1 MSHGLCL
8 QSSDSLLARIASV
21 CIWVFVEDRAL
32 CHMCGSLPEVQPP
45 ALLSYGWRIKQKET
59 STWGFLYT
67 RAPALLKMI
76 NAAVENIGN

>member
-1 MSHGLCL
+1 
-8 QSSDSLLARIASV
+8 
-21 CIWVFVEDRAL
+21 
-32 CHMCGSLPEVQPP
+32 MCGSLPEVQPP